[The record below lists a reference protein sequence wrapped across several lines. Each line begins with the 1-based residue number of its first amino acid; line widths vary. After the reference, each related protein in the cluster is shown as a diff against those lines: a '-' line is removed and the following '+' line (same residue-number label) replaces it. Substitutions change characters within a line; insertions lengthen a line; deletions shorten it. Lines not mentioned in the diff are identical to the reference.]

1 MSNPFDFTEILED
14 DSFKDLLAETN
25 RYELEI
31 NKIKIS
37 GQVRENFDD
46 ESLKELSESI
56 KKHGVLQ
63 NIIVCEQEDGFL
75 LVAGERRVR
84 AAKIAQLEKI
94 PALVL
99 KNLTDEQVK
108 QVQLLENIQRENLS
122 AIELANAL
130 ERDLKELDGDYEA
143 LSKLYNKS
151 RSWLSKAM
159 QINKVSSNAAEVMKV
174 SADTE
179 VILGIQALEKKNP
192 ELAKNLTKQIKDDFG
207 KKNSRKAVQDA
218 LKKEKEKEK
227 EKTGIHVLDF
237 EAEKEQQKQQEE
249 PQELLA
255 AQEAEAP
262 QEEQEEPQELLAAQ
276 EAEAPQEEQEEPQE
290 LLAAQEAE
298 APQEEQESMLLGS
311 ELDLF
316 CFDAM
321 PPEETLNAMQAQK
334 DSLLAFYEQDI
345 DKDFTKIFIKTLLAA
360 GFKLDKKQVNLKE
373 IIHLAVLINAT
384 EPFSIKNFSI
394 TARDLLKA
402 TGAEN

>member
-262 QEEQEEPQELLAAQ
+262 QEEQE
-276 EAEAPQEEQEEPQE
+276 
-290 LLAAQEAE
+290 
-298 APQEEQESMLLGS
+298 SMLLGS